1 MTLDYAGLK
10 YEKISKY
17 TCICCGKINVPVF
30 EYGWIN
36 PYCTDCFRQEFK
48 KNGRKAIASKI
59 DSYIIETPRLTRNM
73 IVKIYSSNGMKRRK
87 IDLSDT
93 LRKLGV
99 NPDKLPTIE
108 DIADSGNE

>member
-1 MTLDYAGLK
+1 
-10 YEKISKY
+10 
-17 TCICCGKINVPVF
+17 
-30 EYGWIN
+30 
-36 PYCTDCFRQEFK
+36 
-48 KNGRKAIASKI
+48 
-59 DSYIIETPRLTRNM
+59 M

-99 NPDKLPTIE
+99 NPDELPTIE